1 MRALLTA
8 VLILAVAMPAAAQH
22 AGHGSSDSH
31 HAGGV
36 FPDGWQGRLDRDSE
50 QLTNVRFMTMG
61 DAFHII
67 TGPHVI
73 LWNPAQTAS
82 AQFRASGTFRQTRAP
97 ERLEG
102 FGLVVGGRDLDAP
115 GQDYLYFL
123 VRHDGRFMI
132 RHRAGT
138 EVHTLVNWTEHAAI
152 NRAGEATAA
161 SNALSIEARAG
172 AVRFLV
178 NGTVVQTFERV
189 PMLNTD
195 GVVGLRIGHHVDVHV
210 EDLSVEPISGL

>member
-1 MRALLTA
+1 MRALFTA
-8 VLILAVAMPAAAQH
+8 AMMLAAAMPAAAQH
-22 AGHGSSDSH
+22 AGHGSGH
-31 HAGGV
+31 RHAGGE
-36 FPDGWQGRLDRDSE
+36 FPDGWHGRLDRDSE
-50 QLTNVRFMTMG
+50 QLTDVRFMTMG

-82 AQFRASGTFRQTRAP
+82 SEFRASGTFRQTRAP
-97 ERLEG
+97 ERLDG
-102 FGLVVGGRDLDAP
+102 FGLIVGGRDLAGP
-115 GQDYLYFL
+115 RQDYLYFL

-138 EVHTLVNWTEHAAI
+138 EVHTLVNWTEHAAV
-152 NRAGEATAA
+152 NRAGAATAA
-161 SNALSIEARAG
+161 SNTLAIEARAG
-172 AVRFLV
+172 DVRFLV

-195 GVVGLRIGHHVDVHV
+195 GIVGLRIGHHVDVHV
-210 EDLSVEPISGL
+210 DDLSVQPISG